1 MADLIRLAGSTL
13 DRSRHVCAFFHGRE
27 EEYRVLLPFIKEGID
42 RGEKAFHVVDPSLR
56 SDHLERLARVVD
68 VARAEHVGQLEVR
81 TWDAVYLRGG
91 HFDQDA
97 MLVFIADALK
107 RGRAEGFPLTRFVA
121 SMNWAVEDRPGVG
134 DIAAYEARLNAMLP
148 KDDPIICTYDL
159 AKFGAGQIVD
169 VVRVHPLAII
179 GGTLV
184 ENPFFTPPDALLAEM
199 RSRTAAP
206 QPADDIALFRGS
218 LREIISLSALTVVW
232 RDRELSRIAEDLVES
247 LLVTVRP
254 DLMYVRLE
262 GVTAEAPVEATRARD
277 QAGVLRPRPE
287 IARALAPLLIS
298 PDSDVREVPDP
309 TGAGSVRLATVPIG
323 AAGNFGVLAAGF
335 RSPDLPT
342 ETDRLL
348 LRVAANQAA
357 GTFETLANERLR
369 LEVVTRRQAE
379 QHEAQLASE
388 LRALAAHVTS
398 AREEE
403 RRRIAL
409 ELHDELGQA
418 LTALKF
424 DLGRLGRGFPKD
436 TETRC
441 HLQGMLDRVVG
452 TIRSVRRIGTQLH
465 PPVLDTLGLSD
476 AIDWQVKEF
485 QARTGIRC
493 TVFLRAGPLDLSAD
507 RATPLFRILQEALT
521 NVAKHARATRV
532 TVSLRR
538 HGDNLQLRIRDN
550 GKGFRSPDRA
560 DVRALGIV
568 GMRERAI
575 LLSGEATITS
585 VRGRGTAVTVR
596 IPYGRPDAS
605 ERRRC

>member
-1 MADLIRLAGSTL
+1 M
-13 DRSRHVCAFFHGRE
+13 
-27 EEYRVLLPFIKEGID
+27 
-42 RGEKAFHVVDPSLR
+42 
-56 SDHLERLARVVD
+56 
-68 VARAEHVGQLEVR
+68 
-81 TWDAVYLRGG
+81 
-91 HFDQDA
+91 
-97 MLVFIADALK
+97 
-107 RGRAEGFPLTRFVA
+107 
-121 SMNWAVEDRPGVG
+121 
-134 DIAAYEARLNAMLP
+134 
-148 KDDPIICTYDL
+148 
-159 AKFGAGQIVD
+159 
-169 VVRVHPLAII
+169 HPLAII

-199 RSRTAAP
+199 RSRTAATHP
-206 QPADDIALFRGS
+206 SDDIRLLRSS
-218 LREIISLSALTVVW
+218 LREIISLSALTVIW
-232 RDRELSRIAEDLVES
+232 RDRGVARIAEDLVES
-247 LLVTVRP
+247 MLVTVRP

-262 GVTAEAPVEATRARD
+262 GVTGEAPVEATRARD
-277 QAGVLRPRPE
+277 QAGVPRPRPE
-287 IARALAPLLIS
+287 IATALAPLLIS
-298 PDSDVREVPDP
+298 PDADIREVPDP
-309 TGAGSVRLATVPIG
+309 TSAGSMRLAAVPIG

-335 RSPDLPT
+335 RRPDLPT

-357 GTFETLANERLR
+357 GTFEALANERLR
-369 LEVVTRRQAE
+369 LEVATRRQAE
-379 QHEAQLASE
+379 QHDAQLASE

-424 DLGRLGRGFPKD
+424 DLGRLVRGLPRD

-441 HLQGMLDRVVG
+441 HLQGMLDRVAG

-493 TVFLRAGPLDLSAD
+493 TVFLRAGALELSAD
-507 RATPLFRILQEALT
+507 QATSLFRILQEALT

-550 GKGFRSPDRA
+550 GQGFRSPDRA
-560 DVRALGIV
+560 DVRTLGIV

-575 LLSGEATITS
+575 LLSGEVAIRS
-585 VRGRGTAVTVR
+585 VRGRGTTVTVR
-596 IPYGRPDAS
+596 IPYGPPGTS
-605 ERRRC
+605 EHVRC

>member
-1 MADLIRLAGSTL
+1 M
-13 DRSRHVCAFFHGRE
+13 
-27 EEYRVLLPFIKEGID
+27 
-42 RGEKAFHVVDPSLR
+42 
-56 SDHLERLARVVD
+56 
-68 VARAEHVGQLEVR
+68 
-81 TWDAVYLRGG
+81 
-91 HFDQDA
+91 
-97 MLVFIADALK
+97 
-107 RGRAEGFPLTRFVA
+107 
-121 SMNWAVEDRPGVG
+121 
-134 DIAAYEARLNAMLP
+134 
-148 KDDPIICTYDL
+148 
-159 AKFGAGQIVD
+159 
-169 VVRVHPLAII
+169 HPLAII

-199 RSRTAAP
+199 RSRTAATHP
-206 QPADDIALFRGS
+206 SDDIRLLRSS
-218 LREIISLSALTVVW
+218 LREIISLSALTVIW
-232 RDRELSRIAEDLVES
+232 RDRGVARIAEDLVES
-247 LLVTVRP
+247 MLVTVRP

-262 GVTAEAPVEATRARD
+262 GVTGEAPVEATHVRD

-287 IARALAPLLIS
+287 IAPAVAPLLTS
-298 PDSDVREVPDP
+298 PDADVREVPDP
-309 TGAGSVRLATVPIG
+309 IGAGSMRLAAVPIG
-323 AAGNFGVLAAGF
+323 AAGNYGVLAAGF
-335 RSPDLPT
+335 RRPDLPT

-357 GTFETLANERLR
+357 ATFEALANDRLR
-369 LEVVTRRQAE
+369 LEVATRRQAE

-388 LRALAAHVTS
+388 LRALAAHITA

-424 DLGRLGRGFPKD
+424 DLGRLVRGLPRD
-436 TETRC
+436 TGTQR
-441 HLQGMLDRVVG
+441 HLQEMLERVAA
-452 TIRSVRRIGTQLH
+452 TIRSVRRMGTQLH

-493 TVFLRAGPLDLSAD
+493 TVSLRARALELPAD
-507 RATPLFRILQEALT
+507 RATPIFRILQEALT

-538 HGDNLQLRIRDN
+538 HGGNLQLRIRDN

-560 DVRALGIV
+560 NVQAVGIV

-575 LLSGEATITS
+575 ILGGEATITS
-585 VRGRGTAVTVR
+585 VRGRGTTVTVR
-596 IPYGRPDAS
+596 VPYRRPDAS
-605 ERRRC
+605 ERRQC